1 MLNPTS
7 PNTPTPS
14 PHQSRPTISTTL
26 CPAAFDEIIEAEVGP
41 SWSRDLN
48 NHWSL
53 EKQIDAT
60 HYLTLCGWLPH
71 KLNASIYV
79 SWMVAAESSLDTINL
94 GGYINGDIVPC
105 TLLQSDYLYWRAA
118 NALIWSILVTN
129 MSEEIVVQVS
139 HLKNAVDIW
148 KEAKCLFAGQT
159 VTNFTL
165 TINSLQQNML
175 TGRIYQRT

>member
-1 MLNPTS
+1 MSNPTS

-26 CPAAFDEIIEAEVGP
+26 HPAAFDEIIEVEVGP
-41 SWSRDLN
+41 SQSCDLDT
-48 NHWSL
+48 HWSL

-60 HYLTLCGWLPH
+60 RYLTLCGWLLH
-71 KLNASIYV
+71 KLSASNYV
-79 SWMVAAESSLDTINL
+79 SWMVAAESSLDTIDL
-94 GGYINGDIVPC
+94 GGYINGDIMPH
-105 TLLQSDYLYWRAA
+105 TLLQSDYSYWRAA
-118 NALIWSILVTN
+118 NALVWSILVTN
-129 MSEEIVVQVS
+129 MSEEIVVQVL

-159 VTNFTL
+159 VTEFTL
-165 TINSLQQNML
+165 TITSQNML